1 MNQQT
6 ELSKTI
12 RNDYARVKWYKTKF
26 LNLKSL
32 LRLFLFSRSG
42 DVQLDAFVFQDIKL
56 TLLDVLWLAIA
67 YGKMNKRV
75 DAIES
80 L

>member
-1 MNQQT
+1 
-6 ELSKTI
+6 
-12 RNDYARVKWYKTKF
+12 
-26 LNLKSL
+26 L